1 MSIKDYYNKENFKV
15 KAESDRLFLS
25 MMILMSQTPGFEQI
39 VNNLYG
45 DFDTEYNGMV
55 EDLKNLNTEQIKPM
69 LVDFLI
75 RYKDMFKQI
84 IEDNKEEIKQLNE
97 SFKELNN

>member
-1 MSIKDYYNKENFKV
+1 MSIKDYYNKQDFKQ
-15 KAESDRLFLS
+15 KTESDRLFLS

>member
-1 MSIKDYYNKENFKV
+1 MSIKDYYNKENFKQ

-25 MMILMSQTPGFEQI
+25 MMILMSQTPGFEQL

-45 DFDTEYNGMV
+45 DFDAEYNGMI
-55 EDLKNLNTEQIKPM
+55 EDFKNLNTEQIKPV
-69 LVDFLI
+69 LVDFLT
-75 RYKDMFKQI
+75 RYKDMFKEI

>member
-1 MSIKDYYNKENFKV
+1 MSIKDYYNKENFKQ

-45 DFDTEYNGMV
+45 DFDTEYNGMI

-69 LVDFLI
+69 LVDFLT
-75 RYKDMFKQI
+75 RYKDMFKEI
-84 IEDNKEEIKQLNE
+84 IEDNKKEIEENNSL
-97 SFKELNN
+97 FKELKN

>member
-45 DFDTEYNGMV
+45 DFDTEYNEMV

-69 LVDFLI
+69 LVDFLT

-84 IEDNKEEIKQLNE
+84 IEDNKEEIKE
-97 SFKELNN
+97 NNKNF

>member
-1 MSIKDYYNKENFKV
+1 MSIKDFYNKEDFKQ

-25 MMILMSQTPGFEQI
+25 MMILMSQTPGFEHI

-45 DFDTEYNGMV
+45 DFDAEYNGMI

-69 LVDFLI
+69 LVDFLT
-75 RYKDMFKQI
+75 RYKDMFKEI

>member
-1 MSIKDYYNKENFKV
+1 MLIKDYYNKQDFKQ

-45 DFDTEYNGMV
+45 DFDIEYNGMV

-69 LVDFLI
+69 LVDFLT
-75 RYKDMFKQI
+75 RYKQMFKDI
-84 IEDNKEEIKQLNE
+84 VEDNKEEIKQLNE

>member
-69 LVDFLI
+69 LVDFLT
-75 RYKDMFKQI
+75 RNKDMFKQI

>member
-1 MSIKDYYNKENFKV
+1 MSIKDYYNKEDFKQ

-25 MMILMSQTPGFEQI
+25 MMILMSQTPGFEQL

-45 DFDTEYNGMV
+45 DFDTEYNGMI

-69 LVDFLI
+69 LVDFLT
-75 RYKDMFKQI
+75 RYKDMFKEI
-84 IEDNKEEIKQLNE
+84 IEDNKKEIEENNSL
-97 SFKELNN
+97 FKELKN

>member
-1 MSIKDYYNKENFKV
+1 MSIKDYYNKEDFKT
-15 KAESDRLFLS
+15 KAQSDHLFLS

-45 DFDTEYNGMV
+45 DFDTEYNGMI

-69 LVDFLI
+69 LVDFLT
-75 RYKDMFKQI
+75 RYKDMFKEI
-84 IEDNKEEIKQLNE
+84 IEDNKKEIEENNSL
-97 SFKELNN
+97 FKELKN

>member
-1 MSIKDYYNKENFKV
+1 MSIKDFYNKEDFKQ

-45 DFDTEYNGMV
+45 DFDAEYNGMI

-69 LVDFLI
+69 LVDFLT
-75 RYKDMFKQI
+75 RYKDMFKEI

>member
-1 MSIKDYYNKENFKV
+1 MSIKDYYNKEDFKA
-15 KAESDRLFLS
+15 KAQSDHLFLS

-45 DFDTEYNGMV
+45 DFDTEYNGMI

-69 LVDFLI
+69 LVDFLT
-75 RYKDMFKQI
+75 RYKDIFKEI

>member
-1 MSIKDYYNKENFKV
+1 MSIKDFYNKENFKA

-69 LVDFLI
+69 LIDFLT
-75 RYKDMFKQI
+75 RYKQMFKDI
-84 IEDNKEEIKQLNE
+84 VEDNKEEIKQLNE

>member
-1 MSIKDYYNKENFKV
+1 MSIKDYYNKENFKQ

-45 DFDTEYNGMV
+45 DFDAEYNGV
-55 EDLKNLNTEQIKPM
+55 IEDLKNLNTEQIKPM
-69 LVDFLI
+69 LVDFLT
-75 RYKDMFKQI
+75 RYKDIFKAI
-84 IEDNKEEIKQLNE
+84 VDDNKKEIEENNTL
-97 SFKELNN
+97 FKELKN

>member
-1 MSIKDYYNKENFKV
+1 MSIKDFYNKQDFKQKV
-15 KAESDRLFLS
+15 ESDRLFLS

-45 DFDTEYNGMV
+45 DFDVEYNGMV

-69 LVDFLI
+69 LVDFLT
-75 RYKDMFKQI
+75 RYKDMFKEI

>member
-1 MSIKDYYNKENFKV
+1 MSIKDCYNKENFKA
-15 KAESDRLFLS
+15 KAQSDQLFLS
-25 MMILMSQTPGFEQI
+25 MMVLMSQTPGFEQI
-39 VNNLYG
+39 INNLYG

-55 EDLKNLNTEQIKPM
+55 EDLKNLNTEQVKPM
-69 LVDFLI
+69 LVDFLT